1 MTENTDRYTQ
11 PFHRREKLHFE
22 CTGCGECCSGG
33 GDYHVFVTRAEA
45 QRMCAYLGLG
55 WSWFRRR
62 YLVRLEDGATV
73 LASHA
78 DERCVFLDVDGR
90 CRVYAARPAQC
101 STYPFWPE
109 VLATA
114 KAWRREARRCEGI
127 GRGAVVPLRLIEEA
141 LRRIS

>member
-1 MTENTDRYTQ
+1 
-11 PFHRREKLHFE
+11 
-22 CTGCGECCSGG
+22 
-33 GDYHVFVTRAEA
+33 VFVTRAEA
-45 QRMCAYLGLG
+45 QRLCAHLGLG
-55 WSWFRRR
+55 WPWFRRR

-78 DERCVFLDVDGR
+78 DERCVFLDVEGR
-90 CRVYAARPAQC
+90 CRVYAVRPAQC

-109 VLATA
+109 VLVTA

-127 GRGAVVPLRLIEEA
+127 GRGAVVPLRLIEDA